1 MSQVLL
7 EEAAEEDSCVVKAA
21 VAGMALVGVTV
32 TTAPTQDA
40 VSHWGGRTPMP
51 LLDLQA
57 AAGICSTT
65 GAVKKTEERGSWDW
79 EDS

>member
-1 MSQVLL
+1 M
-7 EEAAEEDSCVVKAA
+7 VKAA
-21 VAGMALVGVTV
+21 VAAVAPVGVTV

-40 VSHWGGRTPMP
+40 ASRRGGRTPMF

-65 GAVKKTEERGSWDW
+65 GAVRKTEERGSWDW